1 MTTETH
7 LVPGAIGRPLT
18 RIDGRAKVTG
28 STLYPSDE
36 TVENP
41 AFAYLVTSTIALG
54 RIVRLHLDDARAVP
68 GVLDILNYENMAGQA
83 KPPPPVGGRG
93 ASTTTM
99 ESDRIWHHGQIIAV
113 VIAETY
119 QAAREAAQRV
129 TVDYE
134 ELAPSATFDSLGAA
148 AQSSAEATAKDSRPA
163 SDPAVGDAS
172 AAFAAAPVKVDAH
185 YSTPTQHHNPIEL
198 PSTTCEWRDGK
209 LTIHEASLFVH
220 GLRAE
225 VATQLGIDPE
235 DVRVLSRFV
244 GGAFGGLITTGRT
257 AWIAI
262 AARRLKRPVK
272 LQATRKQGFTIA
284 TYRAE
289 TRHHVRLAAT
299 RDGKLQAVLHEG
311 WEATSRPSTYSVSGT
326 DTVGRLYASPNVW
339 TKVNIVQL
347 DRNTPGY
354 MRAPPETPY
363 LFALESAMDEL
374 AYALD
379 IDPVELRRLNDTQ
392 RDSIRDLPYTSRHLN
407 ECFEQG
413 AHAFGWNRRTPRPA
427 SMREC
432 EWLIGY
438 GCATTSLHASIQASS
453 VRMTLTPQGRAKVE
467 TAAHDF
473 GNGTYTV
480 IAQVASDRLGIPV
493 GNIDVQIGD
502 SDLPAS
508 GQASGSKHCASVCNA
523 VAKGCE
529 QIRDR
534 VAKVAVAAADSPFSG
549 RDPATL
555 TFSDGNLRGKDGKTE
570 PLARAVART
579 GGRLEV
585 YAENIPAGSS
595 LGSLAGLW
603 EGRSASVGGTRIPNE
618 IRASFGAHF
627 VEVRVHERTREVH
640 VSRALGA
647 YAAGTIINPVTAK
660 SQLMG
665 GMIMGIS
672 AALHEA
678 TEIDL
683 KRASYVND
691 DLGEYLVPVNAD
703 IGSVEVIMISERDAE
718 INELGIKGVGE
729 LGIIGMNAAVA
740 NAVFHATGTRIR
752 DLPIRIDKLL
762 YSDAR

>member
-1 MTTETH
+1 MPTETH
-7 LVPGAIGRPLT
+7 PVIGSPLT
-18 RIDGRAKVTG
+18 RIEGRAKVTG

-36 TVENP
+36 AVENP

-54 RIVRLHLDDARAVP
+54 RIVRFHLDDARAVP
-68 GVLDILNYENMAGQA
+68 CVLDILNYENMAGQA

-93 ASTTTM
+93 ESTTTM
-99 ESDRIWHHGQIIAV
+99 ESDRIWHYGQIVAV
-113 VIAETY
+113 VVAETY
-119 QAAREAAQRV
+119 QAAREASRRV
-129 TVDYE
+129 TVEYE
-134 ELAPSATFDSLGAA
+134 ERAPSATFDSPGAV
-148 AQSSAEATAKDSRPA
+148 AQSSAEATAKDTRPA
-163 SDPAVGDAS
+163 VDPEVGDAIS
-172 AAFAAAPVKVDAH
+172 AFAAAPVKVDAH

-209 LTIHEASLFVH
+209 LTIREASLYVH

-244 GGAFGGLITTGRT
+244 GGAFGGLITTSRT

-311 WEATSRPSTYSVSGT
+311 WEATSRPSTYTVSGT
-326 DTVGRLYASPNVW
+326 DTVSRLYAAPNVW

-347 DRNTPGY
+347 DRATPGY

-363 LFALESAMDEL
+363 LFAFESAMDEL

-379 IDPVELRRLNDTQ
+379 MDPVELRRLNDTQ
-392 RDSIRDLPYTSRHLN
+392 RDMARGLPYTSRHLN

-413 AHAFGWNRRTPRPA
+413 SRAFGWERRNPQPG
-427 SMREC
+427 SMREG

-438 GCATTSLHASIQASS
+438 GCAASSLHASIQAAS
-453 VRMTLTPQGRAKVE
+453 VRITLTPQGRAKVE
-467 TAAHDF
+467 TAALDF

-493 GNIDVQIGD
+493 GHIDVQIGD

-508 GQASGSKHCASVCNA
+508 GQASGSKHCATVCNA
-523 VAKGCE
+523 VAEGCD

-534 VAKVAVAAADSPFSG
+534 VANAAVAAADSPFAG
-549 RDPATL
+549 RNPATL
-555 TFSDGNLRGKDGKTE
+555 NFRDGTLRGEDGTTE

-585 YAENIPAGSS
+585 YAENIPAGSVP
-595 LGSLAGLW
+595 GSLAALYQ
-603 EGRSASVGGTRIPNE
+603 GRSTSVGGTRIPNE

-627 VEVRVHERTREVH
+627 IEVRVHERTREVH

-660 SQLMG
+660 SQFIG
-665 GMIMGIS
+665 GMIWGIS

-678 TEIDL
+678 SEVDP
-683 KRASYVND
+683 KRASYTND
-691 DLGEYLVPVNAD
+691 DFGEYLVPVNAD
-703 IGSVEVIMISERDAE
+703 IGPVEVVIIPERDSQ

-740 NAVFHATGTRIR
+740 NAVFHATGMRIR
-752 DLPIRIDKLL
+752 DLPIRIEKLL
-762 YSDAR
+762 